1 MRFKAIKKLISP
13 SADSLWSQLVIFS
26 SAEMLMVYTKKKRG
40 DDKLNIEI
48 TPTTLA
54 FGFMFLSELKLKA
67 RHNKWNES
75 RRAG

>member
-26 SAEMLMVYTKKKRG
+26 SAEMLMVYAKKKE

>member
-13 SADSLWSQLVIFS
+13 SADSLQSQLVIFS
-26 SAEMLMVYTKKKRG
+26 SAEMLMVYTKKRE